1 MRYKGLELYPFQA
14 ESIRSIEA
22 GRSVIVSAPTGA
34 GKTIIAE
41 YAIDRALAQKRR
53 IIYTSP
59 IKALSNQKYR
69 DLREEYGDQ
78 VGIMTGDLTVNP
90 TASIL
95 IMTTEIFRNT
105 IFEDSSRIAD
115 ISYIVFDE
123 VHYLGDGDRG
133 SVWEESIIFAPKGI
147 RIIALSAT
155 IGNLEE
161 IQSWMEK
168 VRESRVDLVHTDDRP
183 VPLHRF
189 LYLEDSGI
197 FDPRELRSRL
207 KEAKATTRSNERK
220 APHDRGGRNHRRGGN
235 RGRSSQN
242 RRAPNMGGGKLV
254 VELIKAR
261 KLPILYFAFSR
272 KGCEALARRF
282 GRRHLLKKSE
292 EKEVTAL
299 FDDLVRKYEIADH
312 PAISSMR
319 ASTQRGI
326 LYHHAGMLPVFK
338 EIVERLFCSGFVKLL
353 FTTETFALGVNMPA
367 RTVVFDS
374 LSRWNGVEVAHLT
387 PLEYRQMAGRAGR
400 LGKDTEGEVYGVLDV
415 RFDTP
420 RKVGDLIHKRPGAV
434 TSQFNLGYST
444 IINLVEL
451 MGSDVHLAIE
461 KSLLAYQLGSARQPL
476 ESMRQR
482 REVLEARGYMD
493 ADNTITGKGR
503 FCGRIHGFEIPLTEL
518 FWDGCF
524 EGLDALSCAVL
535 CASTV
540 FEARRNAM
548 PPVMEMN
555 PLPKKLRNRAQKRMR
570 EFVRAE
576 LAAGIEKTVRELDF
590 GLASAIDAW
599 ANGESF
605 ERLGRYTDLG
615 EGDLVRSFRLTIQV
629 LRQLAWAL
637 PKDNPTAEAAN
648 AAIALLNRDEVDAE
662 RQLNV

>member
-53 IIYTSP
+53 IVYTSP

-90 TASIL
+90 GASIL

-161 IQSWMEK
+161 IQSWMET

-189 LYLEDSGI
+189 LYLEGSGI

-207 KEAKATTRSNERK
+207 KEAKDDSHRNKRN
-220 APHDRGGRNHRRGGN
+220 APQDRRGGN
-235 RGRSSQN
+235 RRGSNRQRARQN
-242 RRAPNMGGGKLV
+242 SRAPNMGGGKLV

-282 GRRHLLKKSE
+282 SRRQLLKNSE
-292 EKEVTAL
+292 EKAVLAL
-299 FDDLVRKYEIADH
+299 FDDLIKKYEITDH
-312 PAISSMR
+312 PAIPSMR
-319 ASTQRGI
+319 SSTQRGI

-415 RFDTP
+415 RFDTA

-434 TSQFNLGYST
+434 KSQFNLGYST
-444 IINLVEL
+444 IINLVDL
-451 MGSDVHLAIE
+451 MGNDIHLAIE
-461 KSLLAYQLGSARQPL
+461 KSLLAFQLGSPKQPL
-476 ESMRQR
+476 KAMRQR
-482 REVLEARGYMD
+482 REVLEARGYIEP
-493 ADNTITGKGR
+493 DNTITGKGR

-548 PPVMEMN
+548 PPALDMN

-570 EFVRAE
+570 EFAKAE

-605 ERLGRYTDLG
+605 SRLGRYTDLG
-615 EGDLVRSFRLTIQV
+615 EGDLVRCFRLTIQV

>member
-14 ESIRSIEA
+14 EAIRSIEA

-41 YAIDRALAQKRR
+41 YAIDRALAEKKR
-53 IIYTSP
+53 IVYTSP

-69 DLREEYGDQ
+69 DLREEYGDE

-90 TASIL
+90 TGRIL

-147 RIIALSAT
+147 RMIALSAT
-155 IGNLEE
+155 IGNLTE
-161 IQSWMEK
+161 IQDWMEK

-183 VPLHRF
+183 VPLHRYLF
-189 LYLEDSGI
+189 LEDSGI
-197 FDPRELRSRL
+197 FDPRELRPRL
-207 KEAKATTRSNERK
+207 KEAKENARRGNNQPPDR
-220 APHDRGGRNHRRGGN
+220 RGGRNRRGGGG
-235 RGRSSQN
+235 RGRSQRSS
-242 RRAPNMGGGKLV
+242 RAPNMGGGKLV
-254 VELIKAR
+254 GQLIKDR
-261 KLPILYFAFSR
+261 KLPLLYFAFSR

-282 GRRHLLKKSE
+282 SRRRLLKKSE
-292 EKEVTAL
+292 EKAVAVL
-299 FDDLVRKYEIADH
+299 FDDLVRKYEIQDH
-312 PAISSMR
+312 PAIPAMR

-367 RTVVFDS
+367 RAVVFDS

-387 PLEYRQMAGRAGR
+387 PLEFRQMAGRAGR
-400 LGKDTEGEVYGVLDV
+400 LGKDDEGEVYGVLDV

-420 RKVGDLIHKRPGAV
+420 RKVGDLIHKKPGAV
-434 TSQFNLGYST
+434 YSQFNLGYST

-451 MGSDVHLAIE
+451 MGNNVHQAIE
-461 KSLLAYQLGSARQPL
+461 KSLLAFQLGSPKQPL
-476 ESMRQR
+476 AAMKQR
-482 REVLEARGYMD
+482 REVLESRGYLEPNND
-493 ADNTITGKGR
+493 ITGKGR
-503 FCGRIHGFEIPLTEL
+503 FCSRIHGFEIPLTEL

-524 EGLDALSCAVL
+524 EGLDPLGCAVL
-535 CASTV
+535 CAATV
-540 FEARRNAM
+540 FESRKNAAE
-548 PPVMEMN
+548 PQFDRN
-555 PLPKKLRNRAQKRMR
+555 PLSRNLRNRAQKRMR
-570 EFVRAE
+570 EFARAE

-599 ANGESF
+599 AQGETFSG
-605 ERLGRYTDLG
+605 LGRYTSLLD
-615 EGDLVRSFRLTIQV
+615 GDLVRSFRLTIQV

-637 PKDNPTAEAAN
+637 PKDNPTAEAAS
-648 AAIALLNRDEVDAE
+648 AAITLLNRDEVDAE
-662 RQLNV
+662 RQLSV